1 MRGFVLLRFWEG
13 EIYNNTKQIIKDIK
27 KRITIQDKDFK
38 IKESKQTGEFYNTK
52 GKHRFKKKIKK
63 L

>member
-27 KRITIQDKDFK
+27 KRITIQDKELK
-38 IKESKQTGEFYNTK
+38 IKESKQTGEFYSTK
-52 GKHRFKKKIKK
+52 GKYRFKKKIKK